1 MSNRLFQGIVHQL
14 TDSIDRTIGVID
26 ESGTIISCS
35 ELGKIGEVLST
46 EVTAVFSGTEV
57 ISVDGYSYKPFGAR
71 MHPEYAVCFRR
82 RRPCLE
88 ISLNACR
95 NTLKH

>member
-1 MSNRLFQGIVHQL
+1 MEVLSMSNRLFQGIVHQL

-71 MHPEYAVCFRR
+71 MHPE
-82 RRPCLE
+82 
-88 ISLNACR
+88 
-95 NTLKH
+95 